1 MQASVVSPFTSRS
14 KSVASCV
21 DLLREGRAALHT
33 SFAAVRFL
41 LMWAPPDDLSCGTLS
56 WLLQC
61 PALTTGAHC

>member
-41 LMWAPPDDLSCGTLS
+41 LMWAPHDDPSCCTLF
-56 WLLQC
+56 
-61 PALTTGAHC
+61 